1 MQTTDKGK
9 VLVVSAPSGAGKT
22 TLVKHLLG
30 QIPSLSFSVSATSRP
45 RRENETHG
53 KDYFFLS
60 PEAFRQK
67 IEEGAFLEWEEVY
80 EGVFYGS
87 LLSEINRSLEAG
99 QHLIFDVDV
108 IGGLN
113 IKKHF
118 GETAL
123 SIFIQAPSIEVLEQ
137 RLRNR
142 CSDEEESIRERVRK
156 AAWELDFAPQ
166 FDLIFIN
173 DDLNTAREKLTLLV
187 TEFLSRP

>member
-1 MQTTDKGK
+1 MQTKGKGK

-45 RRENETHG
+45 KRDNETHG

-87 LLSEINRSLEAG
+87 LLSEINRSLENG

-137 RLRNR
+137 RLHNR

-156 AAWELDFAPQ
+156 AAWEMDFAPH

-173 DDLNTAREKLTLLV
+173 DDLNTAREKLTHLV